1 MDGDDLSIQ
10 GVPVMEEWVML
21 DSLPSAVVFGA
32 AGIMEIMQNVRTIL
46 TTPKGTQPLDRDFGI
61 SLGFL
66 DSPVLETRARAEQEC
81 FLAIRK
87 YEPRAVIKKIRWDT
101 DIAGGKFWPDILIQ
115 VVSQ

>member
-1 MDGDDLSIQ
+1 
-10 GVPVMEEWVML
+10 MEKWVVL
-21 DSLPSAVVFGA
+21 DSMPGSIVFGA

-87 YEPRAVIKKIRWDT
+87 YEPRAVIKEIRWDA
-101 DIAGGKFWPDILIQ
+101 DILSGTFWPDILIQ